1 MPARKRRIAVPQN
14 SVSSEHQWDHLDA
27 RLGKDQGASK
37 ERAKLFL
44 DGVEEGRMFEFLSPE
59 SAGDIF
65 DRLDAR

>member
-1 MPARKRRIAVPQN
+1 
-14 SVSSEHQWDHLDA
+14 
-27 RLGKDQGASK
+27 
-37 ERAKLFL
+37 LFL